1 MLHLACALLAI
12 GVLSISRFYSR
23 GVLVV
28 GCRHCR
34 VLHANGRRERADEGT
49 EAAKRSIDH
58 EPNIYRWSFMS
69 REIKEQELFA

>member
-1 MLHLACALLAI
+1 MWHLACALLAI

-28 GCRHCR
+28 GCRHR
-34 VLHANGRRERADEGT
+34 RMLHVNSRRERADKAMV
-49 EAAKRSIDH
+49 AANRSIDH

-69 REIKEQELFA
+69 REIKERELFA